1 MCDVLDKIVAR
12 GIATGREEGISIGRR
27 EGISAG
33 REEGIMMGARETIRA
48 FQLISD
54 GCTTLEDLLNHGI
67 STEVAEQVIQTI
79 S

>member
-1 MCDVLDKIVAR
+1 MCEVLDKIEAR
-12 GIATGREEGISIGRR
+12 GVATGRR
-27 EGISAG
+27 EGISVG
-33 REEGIMMGARETIRA
+33 REEGAKETIRA

-67 STEVAEQVIQTI
+67 STEIAEQVIQTI